1 MCCTVLYCAVLCYQ
15 QRFAKAGGVGRHCS
29 MDRRMFVKLLRRV
42 GLVDVELFVA
52 HDAESVFELVRR
64 WLRGWVDT

>member
-1 MCCTVLYCAVLCYQ
+1 
-15 QRFAKAGGVGRHCS
+15 
-29 MDRRMFVKLLRRV
+29 MFVKLLRRV